1 MERTT
6 KRYVEV
12 YIKDGGECGFHN
24 VIHLDLDDSS
34 LAIETDKMTAVFLRP
49 YVTLYKIWPE
59 KEETNE

>member
-12 YIKDGGECGFHN
+12 YTKDGGEYDFRN

-34 LAIETDKMTAVFLRP
+34 LEIETDKMVAVFLRP
-49 YVTLYKIWPE
+49 YVTLYKIWPD
-59 KEETNE
+59 KEAE

>member
-12 YIKDGGECGFHN
+12 YTKDVGECGFHN